1 MPLPISTLSRRRVED
16 ELRRLRAEFGEFE
29 VVEKVWHHP
38 TDDHD
43 RVVDRFEAGTVGSA
57 DCWIANDEGRVLLVR
72 PCEENAWGTPGG
84 EHEYGET
91 IEETAV
97 RTTRDET
104 GLECRIDGV
113 ALVQAIEY
121 RPEGSDEPGV
131 VRLHPIFEGSYRGGT
146 LEYARE
152 TIADARWFDRHP
164 EALLYEELA
173 DLEIPAAGATGGG
186 TRDSR
191 TAGGN

>member
-1 MPLPISTLSRRRVED
+1 MPLPISARSRRQVED
-16 ELRRLRAEFGEFE
+16 ELRRLRDEFGEFG
-29 VVEKVWHHP
+29 VVEKVWYHA

-57 DCWIANDEGRVLLVR
+57 DCWLANDEGRVLFVR
-72 PCEENAWGTPGG
+72 RSEESAWGTPGG

-104 GLECRIDGV
+104 GLECQIDGV
-113 ALVQAIEY
+113 ALVQVIEY
-121 RPEGSDEPGV
+121 RPEGGDEPGV
-131 VRLHPIFEGSYRGGT
+131 VRLHPILEGSYRGGT
-146 LEYARE
+146 LEYAPER
-152 TIADARWFDRHP
+152 IASARWFDRHP
-164 EALLYEELA
+164 EPLLYEELA

-186 TRDSR
+186 TGNSR
-191 TAGGN
+191 TAGGD